1 MKLLIAED
9 EEDLNAVI
17 TKKLQAEGYDVDS
30 CFDGEEALE
39 RLMLADYDAA
49 VLDILM
55 PVMDGLET
63 VRRLRGS
70 GKSTPVIFLTARDT
84 IPDKVEGLDAGANDY
99 VVKPFS
105 LDELLAR
112 VRAVMRTA
120 AGNSSDIYELD
131 NLALDIRS
139 RIVSRAGRRIE
150 LTGKEYGL
158 LEYLLVNK
166 NQILSRER
174 ILNHVWGY
182 DFEGTANVV
191 DVYMNYLRRKIE
203 AEDQKKLLHTVR
215 GLGYVMRVEKDGG
228 KDEKK

>member
-49 VLDILM
+49 VLDIFM

>member
-203 AEDQKKLLHTVR
+203 AEDQKKLFHTVR

>member
-49 VLDILM
+49 VLDIFM

-120 AGNSSDIYELD
+120 AGNSSGIYELD